1 MSSWIFSPTHP
12 LHIYISKHVTRSS
25 SILIYGTM
33 CQNQLNVVF
42 EKPEHSMGV
51 IKEQMCQ
58 VTHVFKQYIIMG
70 KKQITAGA

>member
-1 MSSWIFSPTHP
+1 
-12 LHIYISKHVTRSS
+12 
-25 SILIYGTM
+25 
-33 CQNQLNVVF
+33 VF